1 MLQCPATYYKML
13 STLILGSL
21 GEHRPTIS
29 EHYMNNKRTNCL
41 IITHLVSRS
50 CVIKRESN
58 LTTIIIY
65 LRPIIALCTLST
77 PKCRSK
83 HLSVWNGINVVL
95 HEILVGSR
103 MCMYLFNVLFNENE
117 CNNYSRVLL
126 NSVSLGGMVW
136 ELQYLTARVIIA
148 VRF

>member
-29 EHYMNNKRTNCL
+29 EHYMNIKRTNCL

-65 LRPIIALCTLST
+65 LRPIMHSFDTKMPIQASQRLE
-77 PKCRSK
+77 R
-83 HLSVWNGINVVL
+83 N
-95 HEILVGSR
+95 
-103 MCMYLFNVLFNENE
+103 
-117 CNNYSRVLL
+117 
-126 NSVSLGGMVW
+126 
-136 ELQYLTARVIIA
+136 
-148 VRF
+148 